1 MSETLR
7 MWVEVSFNIGYLL
20 VVWGLVAAMLRRRAS
35 VPAADAPVARRILW
49 AFALLA
55 LGDTGHVGLRVLAYG
70 LGGLEVQP
78 VVLGVPI
85 SLVGLGALATAFTL
99 TLFYMLLLDTW
110 RLRFGHAWGP
120 LALALLAAGVL
131 RLLIMAFPQNAWSQT
146 TPPQPWSLYR
156 NLPLIVQGLGLAFLM
171 LRDAQAQGDRLF
183 RSIGRYILISY
194 ACYLPVVL
202 WVQRAPML
210 GMLMIPKTL
219 AYVAIAVLAYR
230 ALYRAAP
237 APLRPHALAT

>member
-20 VVWGLVAAMLRRRAS
+20 VVWGLVVAMLRRRAS

-110 RLRFGHAWGP
+110 LTRDDVPAESNP
-120 LALALLAAGVL
+120 VNQ
-131 RLLIMAFPQNAWSQT
+131 PQE
-146 TPPQPWSLYR
+146 
-156 NLPLIVQGLGLAFLM
+156 LG
-171 LRDAQAQGDRLF
+171 
-183 RSIGRYILISY
+183 
-194 ACYLPVVL
+194 
-202 WVQRAPML
+202 AP
-210 GMLMIPKTL
+210 
-219 AYVAIAVLAYR
+219 
-230 ALYRAAP
+230 
-237 APLRPHALAT
+237 